1 MISVNQTSHY
11 LEDINSNPAQ
21 LSTHSVIP
29 FCNLEQQPL
38 IAHISA
44 EKELHSGLWRRLDS
58 WATKINIIGQWPEA
72 AIHMKDPEWKQEKI
86 ATHTSLH

>member
-44 EKELHSGLWRRLDS
+44 EKELHSGL
-58 WATKINIIGQWPEA
+58 
-72 AIHMKDPEWKQEKI
+72 
-86 ATHTSLH
+86 